1 MFLLTGFTTAIS
13 VTLKGSQVHSKYSCL
28 RSTEIEFVVMNVI
41 SVHRDV
47 LVCGDLVNLVGR
59 IFRVVVK
66 QILTAVFVFFSLLI
80 LLDNAGG

>member
-1 MFLLTGFTTAIS
+1 M
-13 VTLKGSQVHSKYSCL
+13 
-28 RSTEIEFVVMNVI
+28 
-41 SVHRDV
+41 
-47 LVCGDLVNLVGR
+47 CGDVVNLVGR